1 MIPPEAWWVTAALAV
16 AIAEMKT
23 AVLVNMLIVDWLL
36 LAWKAQIQ
44 TDVFSEYLRSFYNE
58 NRYK

>member
-23 AVLVNMLIVDWLL
+23 AVLVNMLMGSLKKIY
-36 LAWKAQIQ
+36 Q
-44 TDVFSEYLRSFYNE
+44 TGSNTIKPSFMI
-58 NRYK
+58 